1 MFHLSSDG
9 ILRNGQIPSG
19 SNEILDK
26 VVEEWDDRTA
36 GKLTKRPNMV
46 LSIAAY
52 RRKVERTIDLGRGET
67 VKRAGGAIPRK

>member
-1 MFHLSSDG
+1 MFHLSSNG
-9 ILRNGQIPSG
+9 ILRNGRIPSG

-26 VVEEWDDRTA
+26 VLEEWDDRTA
-36 GKLTKRPNMV
+36 GKLTKRRNMV

-52 RRKVERTIDLGRGET
+52 RRKVERTIDLGRGGT